1 MKKNLSKLFAM
12 ALALIMVMALTVPAM
27 AAQTTV
33 NITGGNDNATYDA
46 YQIMT
51 LVQSGENYAY
61 TVDSE
66 WKPVLIDYFNIS
78 TGGKTDAAVNNEI
91 VAEIAAYQKDSD
103 EIRALAEEL
112 FDNID
117 GKTKA
122 VDGQASGFDV
132 ANGYYLIVETTTVGD
147 DEVKSLVMLDT
158 ANNTSVDI
166 QSKNDSV
173 TVDKD
178 ITGADDDNDVGD
190 YDIGDSVPFTIT
202 GTIPKN
208 IDQYTT
214 YTYTIT
220 DTMTGGLALNAATI
234 KVTVDGTKVYDAT
247 DASFVADEDVS
258 VTSSTTGLTVT
269 LGDYILAHKDT
280 LAGATAANVVVE
292 YSATLTAAAKI
303 DSADGGNKNNVVITY
318 QNDPYVDE
326 TGDTTPDVVEV
337 KTFDID
343 IFKYY
348 NVVTE
353 VEGEPVTTKTAL
365 PGAEFELTNSEGE
378 YASVTGDDG
387 NYIFAGWVDESG
399 NNTKMTSPEN
409 GYIALD
415 GLKSGIYTL
424 RETDAPDGYNL
435 LNNAITVEI
444 TDAGVVTISG
454 QDSSEVTLG
463 TDGVIEVLNQSGT
476 ELPSTGGMGTTLFYT
491 IGGVL
496 VVCAG
501 VLLVTKKRMNNM
513 EG

>member
-1 MKKNLSKLFAM
+1 MKKNLSKLFAL
-12 ALALIMVMALTVPAM
+12 ALALIMAMALAVPAM
-27 AAQTTV
+27 ATTV
-33 NITGGNDNATYDA
+33 NITGGNENATYDA

-51 LVQSGENYAY
+51 LNQSGENYAY
-61 TVDSE
+61 TVNSE
-66 WKPVLIDYFNIS
+66 WTTVLTDYFEIS
-78 TGGKTDAAVNNEI
+78 TENKTAAAVNNEI
-91 VAEIAAYQKDSD
+91 VAEIAKYVKDSD

-112 FDNID
+112 FDNIG

-178 ITGADDDNDVGD
+178 ITGAADDNDVGD

-220 DTMTGGLALNAATI
+220 DTMTGGLELNAATI
-234 KVTVDGTKVYDAT
+234 EVTVGGIKVYDAT
-247 DASFVADEDVS
+247 EVGFVADKDVS
-258 VTSSTTGLTVT
+258 VNATQAGLTVT
-269 LGDYILAHKDT
+269 LGNYILAHKDT
-280 LAGATAANVVVE
+280 LAGATAAKVVVE
-292 YSATLTAAAKI
+292 YSATLTADAKI
-303 DSADGGNKNNVVITY
+303 DSADGGNKNNVEITY
-318 QNDPYVDE
+318 QNDPY
-326 TGDTTPDVVEV
+326 TTSSGTTTPDEVEV

-348 NVVTE
+348 NVKTE
-353 VEGEPVTTKTAL
+353 VEGEPVITKTAL

-378 YASVTGDDG
+378 YASVTGDNG
-387 NYIFAGWVDESG
+387 NYIFAGWVNESG
-399 NNTKMTSPEN
+399 INTKMTSPEN

-435 LNNAITVEI
+435 LNKAITVKI

-476 ELPSTGGMGTTLFYT
+476 ELPSTGGMGTTIFYT
-491 IGGVL
+491 LGGLLAVG
-496 VVCAG
+496 AA
-501 VLLVTKKRMNNM
+501 VLLVTKKRVHDA
-513 EG
+513 EK